1 MQISNS
7 HNDNPLLHE
16 MDQLFNDD
24 VRLIVMVYS
33 HQVTWSTFWGG
44 VWHVGQFFEYN
55 MLVLKYST
63 AQRRSARTCDEAN
76 RLRRP

>member
-1 MQISNS
+1 
-7 HNDNPLLHE
+7 

-44 VWHVGQFFEYN
+44 VWHVGQFFEYH
-55 MLVLKYST
+55 T
-63 AQRRSARTCDEAN
+63 TCWS
-76 RLRRP
+76 